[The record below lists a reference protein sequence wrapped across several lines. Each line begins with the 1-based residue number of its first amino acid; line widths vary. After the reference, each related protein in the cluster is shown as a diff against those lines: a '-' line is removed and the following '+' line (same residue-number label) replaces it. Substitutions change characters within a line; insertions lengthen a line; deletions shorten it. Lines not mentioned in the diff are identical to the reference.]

1 MRRGRIPLYLCLAA
15 LGGGGWSH
23 YAVAAAPP
31 QRVAA
36 VQGSAKD
43 VALEIRKQARGQ
55 IKSFYAS
62 RGFWPLWASTGRI
75 GPEAGTLLGFLKSA
89 DLDGLEPYEL
99 NDLAE
104 AMDAA
109 RTGDPGLIARAEI
122 ALSRAFARYVS
133 DVRRP
138 GREKIEYA
146 DPKLKPR
153 KLRPAAV
160 LRAAALPAS
169 FKDYVSSMGW
179 MSPHYV
185 RLRKLLA
192 ASRNKGA
199 SQEVLDRVRLNLDR
213 ARILP
218 NAWTR
223 HILVDAGSARLWYY
237 QAGKQL
243 GTMRVIVGAA
253 ETQTPM
259 MAGNLRYAIL
269 NPYWNVPDYLTQKS
283 IAPKILSGR
292 TLASMRMEAL
302 SDWGASPRML
312 DPSTID
318 WTAVASGAQVIRLRQ
333 LPGGANSMGRVKFLF
348 PNDEGIYLHDTPD
361 RALFAK
367 PDRHLSNGCIRL
379 ENAAVLGKWLL
390 GKPIPPTN
398 AQKPEQDVALPVPV
412 PVYLTYFTTAE
423 TKKGGV
429 EVLNDIYG
437 RDGIATQS
445 ASRR

>member
-1 MRRGRIPLYLCLAA
+1 MRHGRIPLYLCLAA
-15 LGGGGWSH
+15 LGSGGWSH
-23 YAVAAAPP
+23 YAVAAAPS

-43 VALEIRKQARGQ
+43 VALEIRKQAGGQ
-55 IKSFYAS
+55 LKNFYAS

-75 GPEAGTLLGFLKSA
+75 GPEANTLLDLLRTA
-89 DLDGLEPYEL
+89 DLDGLEPYKLAEL
-99 NDLAE
+99 NE
-104 AMDAA
+104 AIDAA
-109 RTGDPGLIARAEI
+109 RTGNPGLVARADI
-122 ALSRAFARYVS
+122 LLSRAFARYVS

-138 GREKIEYA
+138 GRAKIEYA

-153 KLRPAAV
+153 KLRPATV
-160 LRAAALPAS
+160 LRAAALPSS
-169 FKDYVSSMGW
+169 FKNYVSSMGW

-192 ASRNKGA
+192 ASRDKGA
-199 SQEVLDRVRLNLDR
+199 SEDVLDRIRLNLDR

-292 TLASMRMEAL
+292 A
-302 SDWGASPRML
+302 
-312 DPSTID
+312 
-318 WTAVASGAQVIRLRQ
+318 
-333 LPGGANSMGRVKFLF
+333 
-348 PNDEGIYLHDTPD
+348 
-361 RALFAK
+361 
-367 PDRHLSNGCIRL
+367 
-379 ENAAVLGKWLL
+379 
-390 GKPIPPTN
+390 
-398 AQKPEQDVALPVPV
+398 
-412 PVYLTYFTTAE
+412 
-423 TKKGGV
+423 
-429 EVLNDIYG
+429 
-437 RDGIATQS
+437 
-445 ASRR
+445 RR